1 MRNARTTA
9 FDRDAGFTRRIDP
22 QAARRQF
29 NMSLGLVALIAAAS
43 MASALTV
50 RQPVETAS
58 REPARLTVQAPQI
71 VHTKQAVRSVEG
83 QIGG

>member
-1 MRNARTTA
+1 MRYALAQTRDT
-9 FDRDAGFTRRIDP
+9 DAGFTRRIDP

-71 VHTKQAVRSVEG
+71 VHTKQAVRAIEG